1 MKKRIKVIIILLVV
15 VLILLSIFGLSR
27 LIVSRSYSSLEVV
40 QRESQDEEA
49 KTPVPSS
56 DSRVYVDDGTDS
68 DIQRVSRLFDPEDL
82 EERQE
87 EYLGEDFERFR
98 GLLSKIES
106 EYSDVFSEIDYV
118 RPEEYEISI
127 ECTSGVNDFSVD
139 MLEEGINIQINSSLT
154 VIGMYGESCIAYAN
168 GYPYLDTTEL
178 IVVDYSNA
186 PFNVDAR
193 ELMNFGDICSLL
205 ILDGSYRVDSSEWLP
220 IVYVKG

>member
-40 QRESQDEEA
+40 QQESLKKDA
-49 KTPVPSS
+49 KTPAPAS
-56 DSRVYVDDGTDS
+56 DGRVYIDDGTNS
-68 DIQRVSRLFDPEDL
+68 DIQRVSRLFDSEDL

-87 EYLGEDFERFR
+87 EYLGEDLEKFR
-98 GLLSKIES
+98 DLLDMIES
-106 EYSDVFSEIDYV
+106 EYSDVFSEIDYE

-127 ECTSGVNDFSVD
+127 ECTSGVNDFSVA
-139 MLEEGINIQINSSLT
+139 MLEKGTNIQINSSLT
-154 VIGMYGESCIAYAN
+154 VIGMYGESCIVFAN

-193 ELMNFGDICSLL
+193 ELMDFGDVCSLL